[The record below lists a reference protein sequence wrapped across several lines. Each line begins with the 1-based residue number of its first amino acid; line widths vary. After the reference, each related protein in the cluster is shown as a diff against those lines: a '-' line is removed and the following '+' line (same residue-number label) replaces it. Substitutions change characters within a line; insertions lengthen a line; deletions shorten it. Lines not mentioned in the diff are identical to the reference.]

1 MPTLASII
9 FLNKNLW
16 NFTLCNEAFGYVK
29 KFDSLFYGF
38 FSFTSYMQ
46 IFLLKVN
53 YLLHLSYTM
62 PKHVFYG

>member
-9 FLNKNLW
+9 IFNKNLW

-29 KFDSLFYGF
+29 KFDSMFYGF
-38 FSFTSYMQ
+38 FPFISYMQ
-46 IFLLKVN
+46 KVLLKAN
-53 YLLHLSYTM
+53 YLLHLSDTM